1 MIGNVVVVIPA
12 RGPSQLSVAVGAV
25 KASTLHSAVISFNV
39 VTSATGAV
47 VSTTVLFEYM
57 LLHYHYHQ

>member
-47 VSTTVLFEYM
+47 TSFIITF
-57 LLHYHYHQ
+57 

>member
-1 MIGNVVVVIPA
+1 MIGNVVVVIPVIV
-12 RGPSQLSVAVGAV
+12 PSQLSVAVGAV

-47 VSTTVLFEYM
+47 TSFIITF
-57 LLHYHYHQ
+57 